1 MSLGPVL
8 FLLFLLPVAIV
19 SPSALTVR
27 ASSTVLAST
36 GDFSLSASPSA
47 ISISQG
53 GAAASTITVSGQGVY
68 SGNVTFSIAE
78 TYDSLNIRVS
88 TTPSFVVISV
98 AQPSATS
105 ILQISTY
112 NGVRPGNYSIP
123 LEGYDGII
131 QHSFQVH
138 LQVTGQDFA
147 ISSSPTRLTFPVRQN
162 TTQTA
167 SIIVSSLG
175 GFTGDV
181 NLTISVRSYFPGVT
195 QEPSASLSSMKVSIT
210 PSVPMSFPI
219 AISVNSSMIAA
230 PYQAQVTGVAHTTS
244 GVSRG
249 GGFNIVIGPDYNM
262 TSTVKNLIVHQG
274 AWAVAALTFISLNG
288 FAGGVNMYAGTIS
301 VNPPNPD
308 IPIYPADTLLSPGG
322 TNITRIV
329 AKADSRTGLGTYS
342 VWIET
347 TADTGWIAES
357 TPFNVTV
364 EGPLTGADFTIYTDP
379 AHLSTS
385 LGSTVTSTVNL
396 LGTNGFTGALNLFAA
411 YGIGASLNP
420 GTVSLIP
427 LLNATST
434 LTVNVPL
441 DRGQG
446 GGYTL
451 WWFASGVYS
460 TLVIASDPTGLAHG
474 AWVNVTATPFN
485 VVASPATQ
493 GLKAGSTAKFN
504 VSVNGIGQFND
515 TVALSARVSQAN
527 PAARIGG
534 SSSDVTFFITATLS
548 KSMLNFS
555 GAPTSLHSNLTVSVL
570 SGTPDGTYVVWVT
583 ATYLRPEYICSCAP
597 KDALAFTL
605 PIQVLVTST
614 ASAAPTIFGLQP
626 IEFYA
631 IVAAAGAGV
640 AILGSYLVIR
650 RGKPTRTA
658 FML

>member
-1 MSLGPVL
+1 M
-8 FLLFLLPVAIV
+8 
-19 SPSALTVR
+19 
-27 ASSTVLAST
+27 LAST

-78 TYDSLNIRVS
+78 TYDSINIRVS
-88 TTPSFVVISV
+88 TTPSFVAISV
-98 AQPSATS
+98 AQPSATLM
-105 ILQISTY
+105 LQISTY
-112 NGVRPGNYSIP
+112 NGVRPGNYTIP

-147 ISSSPTRLTFPVRQN
+147 ITSIPTRLTFPVRQN

-181 NLTISVRSYFPGVT
+181 NLTISVGSYFPSVT

-210 PSVPMSFPI
+210 PSVPMSFPL
-219 AISVNSSMIAA
+219 AISVNSSMVAA
-230 PYQAQVTGVAHTTS
+230 PYQAQVTGVARTTS

-262 TSTVKNLIVHQG
+262 TSTVKNMIVHQG
-274 AWAVAALTFISLNG
+274 AWAVATLTFTSLNG

-308 IPIYPADTLLSPGG
+308 IPVYPADTLLSSGG

-347 TADTGWIAES
+347 TADTGWVAES
-357 TPFNVTV
+357 MPFNVTV
-364 EGPLTGADFTIYTDP
+364 EGPLTGPDFTIYANP
-379 AHLSTS
+379 VHLSTS

-396 LGTNGFTGALNLFAA
+396 VGTNGFTGPLNLFTA
-411 YGIGASLNP
+411 YGIGAGLNP
-420 GTVSLIP
+420 RTVSLIP
-427 LLNATST
+427 LVNVTST

-441 DRGQG
+441 NRGQG

-474 AWVNVTATPFN
+474 AWVNVTATPFT
-485 VVASPATQ
+485 VVASPASQ

-504 VSVNGIGQFND
+504 VAVNGIGQFNN
-515 TVALSARVSQAN
+515 TVTLSARVLYAN
-527 PAARIGG
+527 PVVQIGG
-534 SSSDVTFFITATLS
+534 STSDATFFVTATLS

-555 GAPTSLHSNLTVSVL
+555 GAPTSLNSNLTVTVL
-570 SGTPDGTYVVWVT
+570 SGTPDADYAIWIT
-583 ATYLRPEYICSCAP
+583 ATYLRPEYICPCAP
-597 KDALAFTL
+597 KDALAFTVPVHL
-605 PIQVLVTST
+605 LVTSD
-614 ASAAPTIFGLQP
+614 ASASPTIFGLQP
-626 IEFYA
+626 IEFYG
-631 IVAAAGAGV
+631 IVAALGAGV
-640 AILGSYLVIR
+640 AILASYLVVWR
-650 RGKPTRTA
+650 KKPNPFA
-658 FML
+658 QC

>member
-27 ASSTVLAST
+27 TSSTVLAST

-78 TYDSLNIRVS
+78 TYDSINIRVS
-88 TTPSFVVISV
+88 TTPSFVAISV
-98 AQPSATS
+98 AQPSATLM
-105 ILQISTY
+105 LQISTY
-112 NGVRPGNYSIP
+112 NGVRPGNYTIP

-147 ISSSPTRLTFPVRQN
+147 ITSSPTRLTFPVRQN

-181 NLTISVRSYFPGVT
+181 NLTISVGSYFPGVT
-195 QEPSASLSSMKVSIT
+195 QEPSASLRSMKVSIT
-210 PSVPMSFPI
+210 PSVPMSFPL
-219 AISVNSSMIAA
+219 AISVNSSMVAA
-230 PYQAQVTGVAHTTS
+230 PYQAQVTGVARTTS

-274 AWAVAALTFISLNG
+274 AWAVATLTFTSLNG

-308 IPIYPADTLLSPGG
+308 IPVYPADTLLSSGG

-347 TADTGWIAES
+347 TADTGWVAES
-357 TPFNVTV
+357 MPFNVTV
-364 EGPLTGADFTIYTDP
+364 EGPLTGPDFTIYANP
-379 AHLSTS
+379 VHLSTS

-396 LGTNGFTGALNLFAA
+396 VGTNGFTGPLNLFTA

-420 GTVSLIP
+420 RTVSLIP
-427 LLNATST
+427 LVNVTST

-441 DRGQG
+441 NRGQG

-474 AWVNVTATPFN
+474 AWVNVTATPFT
-485 VVASPATQ
+485 VVASPASQ

-504 VSVNGIGQFND
+504 VAVNGIGQFNN
-515 TVALSARVSQAN
+515 TVTLSARVLYAN
-527 PAARIGG
+527 PVVQIGG
-534 SSSDVTFFITATLS
+534 STSDATFFVTATLS

-555 GAPTSLHSNLTVSVL
+555 GAPTSLNSNLTVTVL
-570 SGTPDGTYVVWVT
+570 SGTPDADYAIWIT
-583 ATYLRPEYICSCAP
+583 ATYLRPEYICPCAP
-597 KDALAFTL
+597 KDALAFTVPVHL
-605 PIQVLVTST
+605 LVTSD
-614 ASAAPTIFGLQP
+614 ASASPTIFGLQP
-626 IEFYA
+626 IEFYG
-631 IVAAAGAGV
+631 IVAALGAGV
-640 AILGSYLVIR
+640 AILASYLVVWR
-650 RGKPTRTA
+650 KKPNPFA
-658 FML
+658 QC

>member
-1 MSLGPVL
+1 M
-8 FLLFLLPVAIV
+8 
-19 SPSALTVR
+19 
-27 ASSTVLAST
+27 
-36 GDFSLSASPSA
+36 
-47 ISISQG
+47 
-53 GAAASTITVSGQGVY
+53 
-68 SGNVTFSIAE
+68 
-78 TYDSLNIRVS
+78 
-88 TTPSFVVISV
+88 
-98 AQPSATS
+98 
-105 ILQISTY
+105 LQISTY
-112 NGVRPGNYSIP
+112 NGVRPGNYTIP

-147 ISSSPTRLTFPVRQN
+147 ITSIPTRLTFPVRQN

-181 NLTISVRSYFPGVT
+181 NLTISVGSYFPSVT

-210 PSVPMSFPI
+210 PSVPMSFPL
-219 AISVNSSMIAA
+219 AISVNSSMVAA
-230 PYQAQVTGVAHTTS
+230 PYQAQVTGVARTTS

-262 TSTVKNLIVHQG
+262 TSTVKNMIVHQG
-274 AWAVAALTFISLNG
+274 AWAVATLTFTSLNG

-308 IPIYPADTLLSPGG
+308 IPVYPADTLLSSGG

-347 TADTGWIAES
+347 TADTGWVAES
-357 TPFNVTV
+357 MPFNVTV
-364 EGPLTGADFTIYTDP
+364 EGPLTGPDFTIYANP
-379 AHLSTS
+379 VHLSTS

-396 LGTNGFTGALNLFAA
+396 VGTNGFTGPLNLFTA
-411 YGIGASLNP
+411 YGIGAGLNP
-420 GTVSLIP
+420 RTVSLIP
-427 LLNATST
+427 LVNVTST

-441 DRGQG
+441 NRGQG

-474 AWVNVTATPFN
+474 AWVNVTATPFT
-485 VVASPATQ
+485 VVASPASQ

-504 VSVNGIGQFND
+504 VAVNGIGQFNN
-515 TVALSARVSQAN
+515 TVTLSARVLYAN
-527 PAARIGG
+527 PVVQIGG
-534 SSSDVTFFITATLS
+534 STSDATFFVTATLS

-555 GAPTSLHSNLTVSVL
+555 GAPTSLNSNLTVTVL
-570 SGTPDGTYVVWVT
+570 SGTPDADYAIWIT
-583 ATYLRPEYICSCAP
+583 ATYLRPEYICPCAP
-597 KDALAFTL
+597 KDALAFTVPVHL
-605 PIQVLVTST
+605 LVTSD
-614 ASAAPTIFGLQP
+614 ASASPTIFGLQP
-626 IEFYA
+626 IEFYG
-631 IVAAAGAGV
+631 IVAALGAGV
-640 AILGSYLVIR
+640 AILASYLVVWR
-650 RGKPTRTA
+650 KKPNPFA
-658 FML
+658 QC

>member
-1 MSLGPVL
+1 MR
-8 FLLFLLPVAIV
+8 
-19 SPSALTVR
+19 T
-27 ASSTVLAST
+27 SSTVLAST

-78 TYDSLNIRVS
+78 TYDSINIRVS
-88 TTPSFVVISV
+88 TTPSFVAISV
-98 AQPSATS
+98 AQPSATLM
-105 ILQISTY
+105 LQISTY
-112 NGVRPGNYSIP
+112 NGVRPGNYTIP

-147 ISSSPTRLTFPVRQN
+147 ITSSPTRLTFPVRQN

-181 NLTISVRSYFPGVT
+181 NLTISVGSYFPGVT
-195 QEPSASLSSMKVSIT
+195 QEPSASLRSMKVSIT
-210 PSVPMSFPI
+210 PSVPMSFPL
-219 AISVNSSMIAA
+219 AISVNSSMVAA
-230 PYQAQVTGVAHTTS
+230 PYQAQVTGVARTTS

-274 AWAVAALTFISLNG
+274 AWAVATLTFTSLNG

-308 IPIYPADTLLSPGG
+308 IPVYPADTLLSSGG

-347 TADTGWIAES
+347 TADTGWVAES
-357 TPFNVTV
+357 MPFNVTV
-364 EGPLTGADFTIYTDP
+364 EGPLTGPDFTIYANP
-379 AHLSTS
+379 VRLSTS

-396 LGTNGFTGALNLFAA
+396 VGTNGFTGPLNLFTA

-420 GTVSLIP
+420 RTVSLIP
-427 LLNATST
+427 LVNVTST

-441 DRGQG
+441 NRGQG

-474 AWVNVTATPFN
+474 AWVNVTATPFT
-485 VVASPATQ
+485 VVASPASQ

-504 VSVNGIGQFND
+504 VAVNGIGQFNN
-515 TVALSARVSQAN
+515 TVTLSARVLYAN
-527 PAARIGG
+527 PVVQIGG
-534 SSSDVTFFITATLS
+534 STSDATFFVTATLS

-555 GAPTSLHSNLTVSVL
+555 GAPTSLNSNLTVTVL
-570 SGTPDGTYVVWVT
+570 SGTPDADYAIWIT
-583 ATYLRPEYICSCAP
+583 ATYLRPEYICPCAP
-597 KDALAFTL
+597 KDALAFTVPVHL
-605 PIQVLVTST
+605 LVTSD
-614 ASAAPTIFGLQP
+614 ASASPTIFGLQP
-626 IEFYA
+626 IEFYG
-631 IVAAAGAGV
+631 IVAALGAGV
-640 AILGSYLVIR
+640 AILASYLVVWR
-650 RGKPTRTA
+650 KKPNPFA
-658 FML
+658 QC

>member
-1 MSLGPVL
+1 M
-8 FLLFLLPVAIV
+8 
-19 SPSALTVR
+19 
-27 ASSTVLAST
+27 LAST

-78 TYDSLNIRVS
+78 TYDSINIRVS
-88 TTPSFVVISV
+88 TTPSFVAISV
-98 AQPSATS
+98 AQPSATLM
-105 ILQISTY
+105 LQISTY
-112 NGVRPGNYSIP
+112 NGVRPGNYTIP

-147 ISSSPTRLTFPVRQN
+147 ITSIPTRLTFPVRQN

-181 NLTISVRSYFPGVT
+181 NLTISVGSYFPGVT

-210 PSVPMSFPI
+210 PSVPMSFPL
-219 AISVNSSMIAA
+219 AISVNSSMVAA
-230 PYQAQVTGVAHTTS
+230 PYQAQVTGVARTTS

-262 TSTVKNLIVHQG
+262 TSTVKNMIVHQG
-274 AWAVAALTFISLNG
+274 AWAVATLTFTSLNG

-308 IPIYPADTLLSPGG
+308 IPVYPADTLLSSGG

-347 TADTGWIAES
+347 TADTGWVAES
-357 TPFNVTV
+357 MPFNVTV
-364 EGPLTGADFTIYTDP
+364 EGPLTGPDFTIYANP
-379 AHLSTS
+379 VHLSTS

-396 LGTNGFTGALNLFAA
+396 VGTNGFTGPLNLFTA
-411 YGIGASLNP
+411 YGIGAGLNP
-420 GTVSLIP
+420 RTVSLIP
-427 LLNATST
+427 LVNVTST

-441 DRGQG
+441 NRGQG

-474 AWVNVTATPFN
+474 AWVNVTATPFT
-485 VVASPATQ
+485 VVASPASQ

-504 VSVNGIGQFND
+504 VAVNGIGQFNN
-515 TVALSARVSQAN
+515 TVTLSARVLYAN
-527 PAARIGG
+527 PVVQIGG
-534 SSSDVTFFITATLS
+534 STSDATFFVTATLS

-555 GAPTSLHSNLTVSVL
+555 GAPTSLNSNLTVTVL
-570 SGTPDGTYVVWVT
+570 SGTPDADYAIWIT
-583 ATYLRPEYICSCAP
+583 ATYLRPEYICPCAP
-597 KDALAFTL
+597 KDALAFTVPVHL
-605 PIQVLVTST
+605 LVTSD
-614 ASAAPTIFGLQP
+614 ASASPTIFGLQP
-626 IEFYA
+626 IEFYG
-631 IVAAAGAGV
+631 IVAALGAGV
-640 AILGSYLVIR
+640 AILASYLVVWR
-650 RGKPTRTA
+650 KKPNPFA
-658 FML
+658 QC